1 MLPRKQGCDG
11 GRWPHGR
18 QSQTAMG
25 PAHVGTLLGADE
37 GGRGPCFRG
46 GADVCAIP
54 QEEKSCTVFENW
66 RTVNYPVAVRLADVG
81 RGDLR
86 SGQTDTPPKPNQRK
100 IEMRLE
106 ELKSSRSKPSQPGG
120 VLVCSK
126 CGEKNTDD
134 ARACKAC
141 KQSLYIN
148 CAVCGHENLRA
159 SPRCISCTHH
169 LRPTIGRQLRK
180 WVFEKHGMLILKVML
195 VLGVSFVAAHVILKV
210 AEVEPAEPKEKAT
223 TTGDAKF
230 KPAPNAP
237 EMVNLEPK
245 VTPTS
250 KKPAAKPGAPAT
262 ENDPLEGWRERY
274 CAATV
279 ASGIVTVTGKAL
291 NKKNPSITGPFL
303 ASYAQYCQFRV
314 LLRWSGGFEWPAGF
328 RVSAREN
335 WRAAGA

>member
-1 MLPRKQGCDG
+1 
-11 GRWPHGR
+11 
-18 QSQTAMG
+18 
-25 PAHVGTLLGADE
+25 
-37 GGRGPCFRG
+37 
-46 GADVCAIP
+46 
-54 QEEKSCTVFENW
+54 
-66 RTVNYPVAVRLADVG
+66 
-81 RGDLR
+81 
-86 SGQTDTPPKPNQRK
+86 
-100 IEMRLE
+100 MRLE

-120 VLVCSK
+120 VLVCPK

-279 ASGIVTVTGKAL
+279 ANGIVTVTGKAL

-303 ASYAQYCQFRV
+303 ASYGSKFSVGPGAIKFRV
-314 LLRWSGGFEWPAGF
+314 RS
-328 RVSAREN
+328 
-335 WRAAGA
+335 AAGGPGKVELLPSGTDSDPTGMKTMPFTTTGGDWQEVNVPIPYPGPYGMIRLYLPMQAQTVDVDWIEVVSTGKFRRYDF